1 VSEKDLYDKLTKT
14 HLVWSRDELSRQ
26 LANVNS
32 IHESM
37 ILTNKII
44 ELNNKIAMFE
54 KESNL

>member
-1 VSEKDLYDKLTKT
+1 MSEKDLYDKLTKT
-14 HLVWSRDELSRQ
+14 HLVWNRDELSRQ
-26 LANVNS
+26 LANVSS

-54 KESNL
+54 KESDL